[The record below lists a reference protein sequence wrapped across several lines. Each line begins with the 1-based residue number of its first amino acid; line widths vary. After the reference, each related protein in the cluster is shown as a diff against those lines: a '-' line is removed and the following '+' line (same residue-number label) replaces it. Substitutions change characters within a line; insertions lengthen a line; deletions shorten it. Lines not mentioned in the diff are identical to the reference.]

1 MDYLVA
7 IVAAGLLVVVRE
19 LVRLGV
25 WKATK
30 QVVFALLA
38 ANAASY
44 VAAAGVAFGFY
55 AWHGH
60 TVGHRT
66 IVTEALPGFDA
77 VGKLEPGDVILA
89 VNTEAIDGDLVERVN
104 LGQGAPVM
112 LTIERGG
119 QTREVIVEPKRGPE
133 GKSWLLGIRKSIVP
147 VVERDLGEA
156 FQRATTFPIDDIS
169 VMIGQVRG
177 SVGGSD
183 DAEVGGPTRIIDEFV
198 VARPSFL
205 ARMWPLWMRFGV
217 FAMLAMLIVDVIRFA
232 RLTRLAR
239 TPPPQ

>member
-7 IVAAGLLVVVRE
+7 IAATGLLVLVRE

-30 QVVFALLA
+30 QVLFALLA

-44 VAAAGVAFGFY
+44 AAAAAVAFGFY

-60 TVGHRT
+60 TVGSRT
-66 IVTEALPGFDA
+66 VVTEALPGFDA
-77 VGKLEPGDVILA
+77 TGKLAPGDVILA
-89 VNTEAIDGDLVERVN
+89 VNTQGIDGDLVERVN
-104 LGQGAPVM
+104 LGRGAPVM

-119 QTREVIVEPKRGPE
+119 QTREVMVEPRQGPD
-133 GKSWLLGIRKSIVP
+133 GKGWLLGIRKSIVP

-156 FQRATTFPIDDIS
+156 FQRASTFPIDDVSAMIS
-169 VMIGQVRG
+169 RARG
-177 SVGGSD
+177 SFGSSD
-183 DAEVGGPTRIIDEFV
+183 DAEVGGPTRIVEEFA
-198 VARPSFL
+198 VAPRSFL
-205 ARMWPLWMRFGV
+205 ERMWPLWMRFGV
-217 FAMLAMLIVDVIRFA
+217 FAMLAMLIVDVFRFV

-239 TPPPQ
+239 TPPPR